1 MSVTNLNIAK
11 EVDLVTKNVLCN
23 DQKDAL
29 YTVFLLFKCKSS
41 YLRGF
46 LFYKS
51 IKFYYNISCREQ

>member
-1 MSVTNLNIAK
+1 
-11 EVDLVTKNVLCN
+11 
-23 DQKDAL
+23 
-29 YTVFLLFKCKSS
+29 

>member
-1 MSVTNLNIAK
+1 A
-11 EVDLVTKNVLCN
+11 
-23 DQKDAL
+23 
-29 YTVFLLFKCKSS
+29 

>member
-1 MSVTNLNIAK
+1 VA
-11 EVDLVTKNVLCN
+11 
-23 DQKDAL
+23 
-29 YTVFLLFKCKSS
+29 